1 MPWHFLPSKEA
12 KIAGR
17 GKGLPREICE
27 AGCMPDLEMERERM
41 RLSGEFSLFNERIEM
56 EWMAM
61 LSSFQN
67 ELSSLVIL

>member
-1 MPWHFLPSKEA
+1 MPWHLLPSKQA

-17 GKGLPREICE
+17 GKGLPSGICI
-27 AGCMPDLEMERERM
+27 AGCMPDFEMERERM
-41 RLSGEFSLFNERIEM
+41 RWSSEISFFNERIEM

-61 LSSFQN
+61 LSSFWN